1 MAGRVCV
8 RKEGLSLRHYRHGLT
23 RVHMP
28 KRASKREEE
37 HQPERA
43 RQGGL
48 AGERRVE
55 RNGGLPVVVL
65 VPASFGLVARHF
77 QGWSPASPQ
86 LGSPAWGANS
96 SLLCGSWHVAM
107 PRGAGGALEKLNQS

>member
-37 HQPERA
+37 HQPEGA
-43 RQGGL
+43 RHGGL

-55 RNGGLPVVVL
+55 RNGGLPVVGL

-86 LGSPAWGANS
+86 LGSPAWGATLVS
-96 SLLCGSWHVAM
+96 PLQGVGMLQCRVAQVALL
-107 PRGAGGALEKLNQS
+107 KN